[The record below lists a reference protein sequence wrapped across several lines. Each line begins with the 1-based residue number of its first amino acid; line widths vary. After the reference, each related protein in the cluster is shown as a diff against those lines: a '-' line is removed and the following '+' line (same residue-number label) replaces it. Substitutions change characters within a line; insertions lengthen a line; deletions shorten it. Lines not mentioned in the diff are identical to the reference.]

1 MVLWSLIFCHFDW
14 ITGCPDMLLQCE
26 WHHPIHEGLHVT
38 RRWRKGGCTALGL
51 TAWDGTL
58 ISFCPQW
65 SSFSGLQTQGVYT
78 ISSPAPRPSNY
89 TSSFPGSP
97 VCRSWNSLAAII
109 SWINTN
115 QQINQP
121 MNQSYWFLL
130 IMRILTNTATEF
142 APERAPSG
150 KDFWNGKHLLG
161 AIPRASK
168 YSSLLKISLTI
179 LPSSWS
185 PLVTIPLD

>member
-1 MVLWSLIFCHFDW
+1 MSRYV
-14 ITGCPDMLLQCE
+14 
-26 WHHPIHEGLHVT
+26 VT
-38 RRWRKGGCTALGL
+38 MWMASCNPQRLAHNKKGGCTALGL

-58 ISFCPQW
+58 ISFYPQW

-89 TSSFPGSP
+89 TSSFPGFP

-115 QQINQP
+115 QP
-121 MNQSYWFLL
+121 MNQFYWFLL
-130 IMRILTNTATEF
+130 IWRTLTNTATEF

-150 KDFWNGKHLLG
+150 KVFWNGKYLLG
-161 AIPRASK
+161 ATARASK
-168 YSSLLKISLTI
+168 YASLLKISLTS

-185 PLVTIPLD
+185 PLVTSPLD